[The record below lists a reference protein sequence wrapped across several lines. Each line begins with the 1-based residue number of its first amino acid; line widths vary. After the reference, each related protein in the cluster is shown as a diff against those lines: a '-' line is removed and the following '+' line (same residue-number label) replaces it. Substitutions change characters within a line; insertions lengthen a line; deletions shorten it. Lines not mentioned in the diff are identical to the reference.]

1 MDKPCRLPEPYFSL
15 YLPSLFLC
23 RHTSMFLRCWW
34 DSNPQ
39 GHTILFLTSILY
51 KTRPICHSATAPLK
65 KLTYCISQRFSQPN
79 VLNIITNLSKNN
91 EQEFRVA
98 KIRFF
103 FRTAKTLMFFLF
115 LCGRWN
121 RTTCYTMCHYF
132 SSSAILFSFFVR
144 RFTTS
149 FCDFKLLVKA

>member
-1 MDKPCRLPEPYFSL
+1 MNKPCRLPEPYFSL

-103 FRTAKTLMFFLF
+103 FRTAKTLMFFYSCVAGGIEPPVTPCATIF
-115 LCGRWN
+115 LLPRF
-121 RTTCYTMCHYF
+121 Y
-132 SSSAILFSFFVR
+132 SAFL
-144 RFTTS
+144 
-149 FCDFKLLVKA
+149 